1 MAKQDRE
8 KWLGTCQR
16 DPSNPAHMPASLGA
30 LTGQDVR
37 ALTAIS
43 ACWELYS
50 CADRH
55 GEAALEAI
63 RILLC
68 ALQPQCRVY
77 ARELIAFSLDWSHR
91 DRLWPL
97 VSSAPEPTG

>member
-1 MAKQDRE
+1 
-8 KWLGTCQR
+8 
-16 DPSNPAHMPASLGA
+16 
-30 LTGQDVR
+30 VR

-50 CADRH
+50 CADRD
-55 GEAALEAI
+55 GEKAALEAI
-63 RILLC
+63 RMLLC
-68 ALQPQCRVY
+68 ALQPQCHVF